1 MLCIK
6 KGANVMAKGSI
17 SISTGGLPDNERV
30 LEAGSQSD
38 EKIFRKKKFKILGK
52 M

>member
-1 MLCIK
+1 MSCIK

-17 SISTGGLPDNERV
+17 TISTGGLPDNERL

-38 EKIFRKKKFKILGK
+38 EPEKKFKILGK